1 MAIRIAQDK
10 EADALL
16 TRDPLALLLGMLL
29 DQQFPM
35 ERAFAGPALIA
46 ERIGT
51 PDRLDAAQLA
61 DYDTEALV
69 EVFRGPPAVHRYPG
83 SMAER
88 VQAVCRVIADE
99 YDGDATNLWTT
110 AATGKELHARLV
122 ALPGFGDQKARIF
135 VALLGKQLK
144 VRPDGWRD
152 AAGAYGDDGSRRSV
166 ADVRDPGTLQEVR
179 AFKQEAK
186 AAKKAAATPAK
197 ARKTTKKTAK
207 PRSAS

>member
-1 MAIRIAQDK
+1 MATRTKVRIAQEP

-16 TRDPLALLLGMLL
+16 SRDPLALLLGMLL

-46 ERIGT
+46 ERVGT
-51 PDRLDAAQLA
+51 PDRLDAAMLA
-61 DYDTEALV
+61 DYDAEALV

-88 VQAVCRVIADE
+88 VQAVCRVVA
-99 YDGDATNLWTT
+99 ALWTT
-110 AATGKELHARLV
+110 ASTGRELHARLL
-122 ALPGFGDQKARIF
+122 ALPGYGDQKARIF

-144 VRPDGWRD
+144 VRPDGWRE

-186 AAKKAAATPAK
+186 AAKKAAAASPK
-197 ARKTTKKTAK
+197 ARATTKKSTK